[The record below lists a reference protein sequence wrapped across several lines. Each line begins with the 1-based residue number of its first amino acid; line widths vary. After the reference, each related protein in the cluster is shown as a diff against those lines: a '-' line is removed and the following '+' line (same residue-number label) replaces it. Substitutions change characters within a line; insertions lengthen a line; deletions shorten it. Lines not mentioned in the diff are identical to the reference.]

1 MGDSF
6 PHTDGVWGSAP
17 FRYDTLILYRNSAE
31 NKRGKKLPIEI
42 DENLPVQVYFID
54 LNKAYLRYIRW
65 QWHDEL
71 EVVIVNHG
79 EADVMTNGKMFHLKP
94 GQGIFINRGVLHSIL
109 PYGENSNCTLYS
121 LTFDPSY
128 LLARRGLAATYLEPF
143 IDSPSLKAVFLE
155 EAEPFGAE
163 MLDLV
168 NDVIAANAMKP
179 YAHEIVMRTRLY
191 QLWLL
196 MLEKVEETTVTEDG
210 EPVLPPVTS
219 QDEVRVKEAIHYIE
233 ENFAAPI
240 TLDSLAAA
248 IFISKGECCRCFKR
262 TIKMTPIEYVMR
274 FRIYAAA
281 KIISENE
288 SDSLSISDLAFS
300 VGFNNVSYFNK
311 TFKKYLDQTPT
322 EYRNALKY
330 EAAADSGAIV
340 MMR

>member
-1 MGDSF
+1 
-6 PHTDGVWGSAP
+6 
-17 FRYDTLILYRNSAE
+17 
-31 NKRGKKLPIEI
+31 LPINI

-54 LNKAYLRYIRW
+54 LAKAYLRYIRW
-65 QWHDEL
+65 QWHDEM

-79 EADVMTNGKMFHLKP
+79 EADVMTDGKMFHLKP

-109 PYGENSNCTLYS
+109 PYGDSANCSLYS
-121 LTFDPSY
+121 LTFDPTY
-128 LLARRGLAATYLEPF
+128 LLERGSLAATYLEP
-143 IDSPSLKAVFLE
+143 IINAPELKALFLE
-155 EAEPFGAE
+155 EADPFGAE

-168 NDVIAANAMKP
+168 NDVIAANSMKP
-179 YAHEIVMRTRLY
+179 YAYEIVMRTRLY

-196 MLEKVEETTVTEDG
+196 TLQMVAANADG
-210 EPVLPPVTS
+210 APSAVS
-219 QDEVRVKEAIHYIE
+219 QDEVRVKEAIRYIE
-233 ENFAAPI
+233 DNFAAPI

-281 KIISENE
+281 KIICENDA
-288 SDSLSISDLAFS
+288 DSLSISDLAFS

-330 EAAADSGAIV
+330 ETAAEGGAIV
-340 MMR
+340 LMR

>member
-1 MGDSF
+1 L
-6 PHTDGVWGSAP
+6 P
-17 FRYDTLILYRNSAE
+17 LI
-31 NKRGKKLPIEI
+31 I

-54 LNKAYLRYIRW
+54 LAKAYLRYIRW
-65 QWHDEL
+65 QWHDGL
-71 EVVIVNHG
+71 EVIIVNHG

-94 GQGIFINRGVLHSIL
+94 GQGIFINRGVLHCIL
-109 PYGENSNCTLYS
+109 PYGENANCTLYS

-128 LLARRGLAATYLEPF
+128 LLERQGLAATYLLPF
-143 IDSPSLKAVFLE
+143 ITAPELKALFLE
-155 EAEPFGAE
+155 EADPFGAE

-179 YAHEIVMRTRLY
+179 YAYEIVMRARLY

-196 MLEKVEETTVTEDG
+196 MLERVEASIAEAS
-210 EPVLPPVTS
+210 PAPPAVS
-219 QDEVRVKEAIHYIE
+219 QDEVRVKEAIRYIE
-233 ENFAAPI
+233 DNFAAPI

-274 FRIYAAA
+274 YRIYAAA
-281 KIISENE
+281 KLISESE
-288 SDSLSISDLAFS
+288 PEALSISDLAFS

-322 EYRNALKY
+322 EYRNAVKY
-330 EAAADSGAIV
+330 ETGDGGAIV
-340 MMR
+340 LMR